1 VNIKLGQLQVN
12 IKDKE
17 TDDFNIS
24 RDTISIHFV
33 NAALTG
39 VKRLGMDVE
48 TLLSHVGI
56 EPDLLRQPKA
66 RISPEQYTRFIKML
80 WMVTQDEHMGF
91 DLQPRRLGTFAIMC
105 QLIIHAKTLGDALD
119 LSAQFYKLFGD
130 EWSVTIERDK
140 HEARLVPHVP
150 QSMDPDHFITESMLM
165 IWHGLASWLIE
176 RRIPLERVHFGYPR
190 PAHADEYDALFFA
203 PVMQFDAAR
212 TEITF
217 AADYLDLPLRQTEE
231 NLEEFL
237 KAAPAQLLVK
247 FKNTNSL
254 TSRIREVLKSQIGEE
269 MPTLN
274 DVASMLY
281 LSPQTLRRRLAAEGK
296 SYQGVKDALRRDAA
310 IHLLLNPG
318 LTLEDVA
325 QQVGFSETSTFHRA
339 FKKWTGVT
347 PGLYRQLH
355 GYH

>member
-1 VNIKLGQLQVN
+1 VAV
-12 IKDKE
+12 
-17 TDDFNIS
+17 
-24 RDTISIHFV
+24 
-33 NAALTG
+33 
-39 VKRLGMDVE
+39 
-48 TLLSHVGI
+48 
-56 EPDLLRQPKA
+56 
-66 RISPEQYTRFIKML
+66 
-80 WMVTQDEHMGF
+80 
-91 DLQPRRLGTFAIMC
+91 
-105 QLIIHAKTLGDALD
+105 
-119 LSAQFYKLFGD
+119 
-130 EWSVTIERDK
+130 ERDK
-140 HEARLVPHVP
+140 HEARLVPLIP
-150 QSMDPDHFITESMLM
+150 KTMDPDHFITESMLM

-190 PAHADEYDALFFA
+190 PNHADEYDALFFA
-203 PVMQFDAAR
+203 PVMQFDMPR

-217 AADYLDLPLRQTEE
+217 AADYLDLPIRQDEAS
-231 NLEEFL
+231 LEEFL

-310 IHLLLNPG
+310 IHLLLNQD

>member
-1 VNIKLGQLQVN
+1 M
-12 IKDKE
+12 
-17 TDDFNIS
+17 S

-39 VKRLGMDVE
+39 VTRLGMDVE
-48 TLLSHVGI
+48 TLLRHVGI
-56 EPDLLRQPKA
+56 EAELLRQPKA
-66 RISPEQYTRFIKML
+66 RISPEQYTRFVKML
-80 WMVTQDEHMGF
+80 WMVTQDEHVGF
-91 DLQPRRLGTFAIMC
+91 ADQPRRLGTFAIMC

-119 LSAQFYKLFGD
+119 LSSQFYKLFGD
-130 EWSVTIERDK
+130 DWNVNLERDK
-140 HEARLVPHVP
+140 HEARFVP
-150 QSMDPDHFITESMLM
+150 QVPVDRDPDHFITESILM
-165 IWHGLASWLIE
+165 IWHGLASWLID
-176 RRIPLERVHFGYPR
+176 RRLPLERVHFGYPR

-203 PVMQFDAAR
+203 PVMQFDAPR
-212 TEITF
+212 TEVTF
-217 AADYLDLPLRQTEE
+217 AADYLDLPIRQNEE
-231 NLEEFL
+231 TLEEFL
-237 KAAPAQLLVK
+237 KTAPADLLVK

-254 TSRIREVLKSQIGEE
+254 TSRIRDVLESQIGEE

-310 IHLLLNPG
+310 IHLLLNPE

>member
-1 VNIKLGQLQVN
+1 MNIKAIDGLNV
-12 IKDKE
+12 
-17 TDDFNIS
+17 S
-24 RDTISIHFV
+24 RDTISIYFV

-39 VKRLGMDVE
+39 VKKLGMDVE

-56 EPDLLRQPKA
+56 EAELLKQAKA

-80 WMVTQDEHMGF
+80 WMVTQDEHAGF
-91 DLQPRRLGTFAIMC
+91 SAQPRRLGTFAMMC
-105 QLIIHAKTLGDALD
+105 QLIIHAKTLREALE
-119 LSAQFYKLFGD
+119 LSTQFYRLFGD
-130 EWSVTIERDK
+130 DWYIGLEHDK
-140 HEARLVPHVP
+140 HEARFVPFIP
-150 QSMDPDHFITESMLM
+150 KTDDPNHFMTESMLM
-165 IWHGLASWLIE
+165 IWHGLASWLID
-176 RRIPLERVHFGYPR
+176 RRIPLERVHFNYSR
-190 PAHADEYDALFFA
+190 PEQADEYDALFFA
-203 PVMQFDAAR
+203 PVIQFDMAR
-212 TEITF
+212 TEVTF
-217 AADYLDLPLRQTEE
+217 AADYLDLPIRQNTET
-231 NLEEFL
+231 LEDFL
-237 KAAPAQLLVK
+237 KVAPAQLLVK

-254 TSRIREVLKSQIGEE
+254 TSRIRDVLKSHIGEE

-281 LSPQTLRRRLAAEGK
+281 LSPQTLRRRLASEGR

-310 IHLLLNPG
+310 IHLLLQPK

-355 GYH
+355 GSL

>member
-1 VNIKLGQLQVN
+1 
-12 IKDKE
+12 
-17 TDDFNIS
+17 
-24 RDTISIHFV
+24 
-33 NAALTG
+33 
-39 VKRLGMDVE
+39 
-48 TLLSHVGI
+48 
-56 EPDLLRQPKA
+56 
-66 RISPEQYTRFIKML
+66 
-80 WMVTQDEHMGF
+80 
-91 DLQPRRLGTFAIMC
+91 
-105 QLIIHAKTLGDALD
+105 
-119 LSAQFYKLFGD
+119 FGD
-130 EWSVTIERDK
+130 DWSVTLERDK
-140 HEARLVPHVP
+140 HEARLVPLIP
-150 QSMDPDHFITESMLM
+150 NSMDPEHFITESMLM

-176 RRIPLERVHFGYPR
+176 RRLPLERVHFSYPR

-203 PVMQFDAAR
+203 PVMQFDMPR

-217 AADYLDLPLRQTEE
+217 AADYLDLPIRQNEE
-231 NLEEFL
+231 TLEEFL

-254 TSRIREVLKSQIGEE
+254 TSRIRDVLKSQIGEE

-310 IHLLLNPG
+310 IHLLLNPD

>member
-1 VNIKLGQLQVN
+1 MNTR
-12 IKDKE
+12 E
-17 TDDFNIS
+17 TEEFNMS

-56 EPDLLRQPKA
+56 EAELLRQPKA
-66 RISPEQYTRFIKML
+66 RISPEQYTRFVKML
-80 WMVTQDEHMGF
+80 WMVTQDEHIGF
-91 DLQPRRLGTFAIMC
+91 SQDIRRLGSFAIMC
-105 QLIIHAKTLGDALD
+105 QLIVHAKTLGDALE
-119 LSAQFYKLFGD
+119 LSTQFYKLFGD
-130 EWSVTIERDK
+130 EWCVTLERDK
-140 HEARLVPHVP
+140 HEARLVPLIP
-150 QSMDPDHFITESMLM
+150 KDADPDHYITESMLM
-165 IWHGLASWLIE
+165 IWHGLAAWLID
-176 RRIPLERVHFGYPR
+176 RRLPLERVHFNYPR
-190 PAHADEYDALFFA
+190 PTHADEYDALFFA
-203 PVMQFDAAR
+203 PVMKFDAAR

-217 AADYLDLPLRQTEE
+217 AADYLELPIRQTGET
-231 NLEEFL
+231 LEDFL
-237 KAAPAQLLVK
+237 KTAPADLLVK
-247 FKNTNSL
+247 FKNTHSL
-254 TSRIREVLKSQIGEE
+254 TSRIRDVLKSQIGEE

-310 IHLLLNPG
+310 IHLLLNPR

>member
-1 VNIKLGQLQVN
+1 M
-12 IKDKE
+12 
-17 TDDFNIS
+17 S

-33 NAALTG
+33 NAALNG

-56 EPDLLRQPKA
+56 EAELLRQPKA

-80 WMVTQDEHMGF
+80 WLVTQDEHVGF
-91 DLQPRRLGTFAIMC
+91 SPEVRRLGSFTIMC
-105 QLIIHAKTLGDALD
+105 QLIVHAKTLGAALE
-119 LSAQFYKLFGD
+119 LSTQFYKLFGD
-130 EWSVTIERDK
+130 DWCVALERDK
-140 HEARLVPHVP
+140 HEARLVPLIP
-150 QSMDPDHFITESMLM
+150 NEQDPDHYMTESMLM
-165 IWHGLASWLIE
+165 IWHGLAAWLID
-176 RRIPLERVHFGYPR
+176 RRLPLERVHLNYPR
-190 PAHADEYDALFFA
+190 PQHADEYDALFFA
-203 PVMQFDAAR
+203 PVIQFDATR

-217 AADYLDLPLRQTEE
+217 AADYLDLPIRQDAES
-231 NLEEFL
+231 LEEFL
-237 KAAPAQLLVK
+237 KNAPADLLVK
-247 FKNTNSL
+247 FKNTHSL
-254 TSRIREVLKSQIGEE
+254 TSRIRDVLKSQIGEE

-310 IHLLLNPG
+310 IHLLLNPK

>member
-1 VNIKLGQLQVN
+1 MLADQEELARAELYGVLATLYQAPAP
-12 IKDKE
+12 
-17 TDDFNIS
+17 
-24 RDTISIHFV
+24 
-33 NAALTG
+33 AALLAQLA
-39 VKRLGMDVE
+39 K
-48 TLLSHVGI
+48 
-56 EPDLLRQPKA
+56 
-66 RISPEQYTRFIKML
+66 SPEPGLRAATAARASKEGASTILDTRWAEL
-80 WMVTQDEHMGF
+80 
-91 DLQPRRLGTFAIMC
+91 
-105 QLIIHAKTLGDALD
+105 
-119 LSAQFYKLFGD
+119 
-130 EWSVTIERDK
+130 
-140 HEARLVPHVP
+140 
-150 QSMDPDHFITESMLM
+150 
-165 IWHGLASWLIE
+165 
-176 RRIPLERVHFGYPR
+176 LERAGAL
-190 PAHADEYDALFFA
+190 PAGTVADEYDALFFA
-203 PVMQFDAAR
+203 PVMQFDSPR

-217 AADYLDLPLRQTEE
+217 AADYLDLPLRQTEAD
-231 NLEEFL
+231 LEEFL

-310 IHLLLNPG
+310 IHLLLNPK

>member
-1 VNIKLGQLQVN
+1 
-12 IKDKE
+12 
-17 TDDFNIS
+17 
-24 RDTISIHFV
+24 
-33 NAALTG
+33 
-39 VKRLGMDVE
+39 
-48 TLLSHVGI
+48 
-56 EPDLLRQPKA
+56 
-66 RISPEQYTRFIKML
+66 
-80 WMVTQDEHMGF
+80 
-91 DLQPRRLGTFAIMC
+91 
-105 QLIIHAKTLGDALD
+105 
-119 LSAQFYKLFGD
+119 
-130 EWSVTIERDK
+130 
-140 HEARLVPHVP
+140 
-150 QSMDPDHFITESMLM
+150 
-165 IWHGLASWLIE
+165 
-176 RRIPLERVHFGYPR
+176 RVHFSYPR

-203 PVMQFDAAR
+203 PVMQFDAPR

-217 AADYLDLPLRQTEE
+217 AADYLDLPIRQDEKT
-231 NLEEFL
+231 LEEFL

-310 IHLLLNPG
+310 IHLLLNPE